1 MRRRQQWDGR
11 AAVDALPPE
20 QCPCGAGPDDA
31 DLRDAIAGGDVV
43 ALGTF
48 YDRHSGAAYGLAWR
62 MVGETEAAEAVVA
75 QAFRLLWR
83 DLRGDRHARGSER
96 AALLARVHACARA
109 AVRRRALP
117 VDLAR
122 VCGDDDRLELGTP
135 AVDGHRSAEG
145 QGIAE
150 AVARLPA
157 LRRRALLLAY
167 FGGCR
172 NQEIADLLGIPRP
185 QVHQELRR
193 GLGDLRRAIGEEGS

>member
-1 MRRRQQWDGR
+1 MLPLGRRTR
-11 AAVDALPPE
+11 
-20 QCPCGAGPDDA
+20 GPSADDA
-31 DLRDAIAGGDVV
+31 SLLDAMAGGDVV
-43 ALGTF
+43 AVGTF
-48 YDRHSGAAYGLAWR
+48 YDRHSSAAYGLAWR
-62 MVGETEAAEAVVA
+62 MMGETEAAEAVVE

-83 DLRGDRHARGSER
+83 DLRGDGHARVGAGR
-96 AALLARVHACARA
+96 AALVARVHACARA